1 MTFLDL
7 FSFVLICVYICLVRP
22 LNKQRRRMF
31 RACTASSAAFIATSY
46 MPHMQQRMGPSLE
59 AVSQSP
65 KVNNTLVPQKAKE
78 DPKVTI
84 VTIKAPKDN
93 KEDED
98 LDFWHTRRLQPPS
111 TTQPSTSTSNTSPN
125 LLKNSHLTPIIDHV
139 NNETS
144 NTSASSWSVKL
155 WRLPELLSIISPK
168 S

>member
-1 MTFLDL
+1 MFGKVPLNDTYLAYYATGTNSYTVFDV
-7 FSFVLICVYICLVRP
+7 FRAVAIMFMPPVAFISFVLICVYICLVRP

-84 VTIKAPKDN
+84 VTIKAPKDS

-98 LDFWHTRRLQPPS
+98 LDF
-111 TTQPSTSTSNTSPN
+111 
-125 LLKNSHLTPIIDHV
+125 
-139 NNETS
+139 
-144 NTSASSWSVKL
+144 
-155 WRLPELLSIISPK
+155 
-168 S
+168 

>member
-1 MTFLDL
+1 MFGKVPLNDTYLAYATGTNSYTVFDV
-7 FSFVLICVYICLVRP
+7 FRAVAIMFMPPVAFISFVLICVYICLVRP

-84 VTIKAPKDN
+84 VTIKAPKDS

-98 LDFWHTRRLQPPS
+98 LDF
-111 TTQPSTSTSNTSPN
+111 
-125 LLKNSHLTPIIDHV
+125 
-139 NNETS
+139 
-144 NTSASSWSVKL
+144 
-155 WRLPELLSIISPK
+155 
-168 S
+168 